1 MEKQLALFN
10 TEENDDLSIW
20 LGLPEKVRQETETL
34 FAKLLIKHL
43 CESLKEVLNDEK

>member
-20 LGLPEKVRQETETL
+20 SKLPEKVRQEAETL

-43 CESLKEVLNDEK
+43 CESLKEVVNDEK

>member
-1 MEKQLALFN
+1 MEKQLALFK

-20 LGLPEKVRQETETL
+20 LELPQKVRQETETL

-43 CESLKEVLNDEK
+43 CESLKGVLNDEK

>member
-10 TEENDDLSIW
+10 TEENDELSIW
-20 LGLPEKVRQETETL
+20 SGLPEKIRQETETL

-43 CESLKEVLNDEK
+43 CESSKEVLNDGK